1 MLLSLSEVG
10 VAGGARMQLDVADV
24 RHAREVHHHALEA
37 EAVAGVAA
45 GAVAAQVDIPPVV
58 LGV

>member
-1 MLLSLSEVG
+1 
-10 VAGGARMQLDVADV
+10 MQLDVADV

-45 GAVAAQVDIPPVV
+45 GAVAAQVDIPLVV